1 MSLFHTMRKRHSH
14 YNERL
19 DSEEGKKMLEMNNFA
34 VAGKFFLIIVG
45 ELIVI
50 FIAVSFLIGLLTEY
64 LPPSR
69 IKEFLSNK
77 FTWLQ
82 YLLGAGLGAAT
93 PFCSCSTVPI
103 TAGLLK
109 GGVPFGPTMAFL
121 FSSPVL
127 NPVII
132 ALLLS
137 LLGYEATLVYVVVTF
152 FGSMLTSGLLSKLG
166 MEKQI
171 KPLMNIESSC
181 GAGALKEEAAL
192 VKPPTSSPG
201 CCSSDTL
208 QPFPL
213 ITLPTPQASGGC
225 CAGKAEV
232 SIQPKP
238 SSCCSLELE
247 TAVSARIPFK
257 AKMRRA
263 SSSAW
268 GTFKGVFWYLL
279 LGAGI
284 GAFIYG
290 FFPQDLVVRLAGP
303 GNRWAIPIAAAI
315 GVPMYIRAETVIP
328 ISAALVGKGM
338 GVGTVLALIIGGA
351 GASIPEMILLGSMF
365 QKKMI
370 LAFALNV
377 FVIAIVAGYLVDLLI
392 Y

>member
-1 MSLFHTMRKRHSH
+1 MFET
-14 YNERL
+14 
-19 DSEEGKKMLEMNNFA
+19 NNFMT
-34 VAGKFFLIIVG
+34 AGKFFVVIAG
-45 ELIVI
+45 ELIAI
-50 FIAVSFLIGLLTEY
+50 FVAVSFLIGVLMEY

-69 IKEFLSNK
+69 IREFLSNR
-77 FTWLQ
+77 FTWVQ
-82 YLLGAGLGAAT
+82 YFLGAGLGAAT

-103 TAGLLK
+103 TAGLLQ

-137 LLGYEATLVYVVVTF
+137 LLGYKVTAVYVFITF
-152 FGSMLTSGLLSKLG
+152 VGSMLTSALLSRLG
-166 MEKQI
+166 MERQV
-171 KPLMNIESSC
+171 KPLVNFR
-181 GAGALKEEAAL
+181 A
-192 VKPPTSSPG
+192 G
-201 CCSSDTL
+201 CCAEDPIKDAASSKI
-208 QPFPL
+208 QPAPAACCPTESFQPL
-213 ITLPTPQASGGC
+213 DFVTLPTQQASCNCGSGD
-225 CAGKAEV
+225 AKETEQKSA
-232 SIQPKP
+232 QA
-238 SSCCSLELE
+238 SCCSAKITTEGR
-247 TAVSARIPFK
+247 TAGPAQVPFK
-257 AKMRRA
+257 KKMKRA
-263 SSSAW
+263 SLSAV

-284 GAFIYG
+284 GSFIYG
-290 FFPQDLVVRLAGP
+290 FFPQDLVIRLAGP
-303 GNRWAIPIAAAI
+303 GNPWSIPIAAAI

-365 QKKMI
+365 KKRLI

-377 FVIAIVAGYLVDLLI
+377 FLIAITAGYFVDLLI